1 MNNNIAKDW
10 NDGIVK
16 EIFDNINSGIK
27 KQAIVQATGTGKS
40 YIISNIIEELT
51 KRNKKFKV
59 LYLSPSGEINY
70 QFENRAY
77 EHWDIEIYTYQMLL
91 SLYNQDL
98 LKSNYDMIIGD
109 ELHRILSV
117 EWYKAYQKLIE
128 LNPKALVFGMTATPR
143 RVDQLKDVEDS
154 VDILFDGI
162 SVSNLTFTRSY
173 QLWYHLTSGIL
184 RRSI

>member
-1 MNNNIAKDW
+1 MNNIAKDW

-59 LYLSPSGEINY
+59 LYLSPSGEIND

-77 EHWDIEIYTYQMLL
+77 EH
-91 SLYNQDL
+91 
-98 LKSNYDMIIGD
+98 
-109 ELHRILSV
+109 
-117 EWYKAYQKLIE
+117 
-128 LNPKALVFGMTATPR
+128 
-143 RVDQLKDVEDS
+143 
-154 VDILFDGI
+154 
-162 SVSNLTFTRSY
+162 
-173 QLWYHLTSGIL
+173 
-184 RRSI
+184 